1 MTSTIEMQRP
11 AGRLTRIVR
20 NGPEVRTA
28 QDTHLLYQLNDA
40 FDTVARDDETSAI
53 MLEHPI
59 VRLSSDARV
68 TRVYGG
74 TSEVIKTIIAKDL
87 GL

>member
-1 MTSTIEMQRP
+1 VTSTIEMQRP
-11 AGRLTRIVR
+11 AGHLTRIVR

-28 QDTHLLYQLNDA
+28 QATHPLYQLNDA
-40 FDTVARDDETSAI
+40 FDTVTRDDETSAI
-53 MLEHPI
+53 MLEHPV

-74 TSEVIKTIIAKDL
+74 TR
-87 GL
+87 